1 MYQQRSQIVS
11 NAQKI
16 SEILKNRNDEY
27 IKAAMAEFDDEDNEE
42 SKPGDLAASKNQS
55 NAQSSASL
63 GVEDITVIDLFFNKS
78 KPIDPSRNLQKSP
91 SLVRTEQLQKLF
103 DRNVPGKIINEREL
117 PQVHPS
123 LTKKLDMDHFRH
135 RNASMVM
142 AHTAG
147 SNELFTGED
156 SFFDGTGATNLMSSK
171 HTQSRMNS
179 LFLDTNLF
187 NTSST
192 GYVAE
197 LNQPGAL
204 ERLNEYGLD
213 GDKSILRRKSA
224 VGSVA

>member
-63 GVEDITVIDLFFNKS
+63 GVEDIKKKKKKVK

>member
-63 GVEDITVIDLFFNKS
+63 GVEDIKKKKKKVK

-204 ERLNEYGLD
+204 ERLNEFGLD